1 MYRSNTFRAEL
12 SLARSC
18 EEGRSK
24 GGTWDPDVWVLKVE
38 ANFSSREVHVLPTG
52 KEMKERP
59 AQNIKIRMWV
69 PQTTMWSC
77 FSLLILGPIFLLF
90 FLVRF
95 IHLYIDDER
104 DI

>member
-18 EEGRSK
+18 EEGRLK
-24 GGTWDPDVWVLKVE
+24 GGTWDPYVWVLKVE

-59 AQNIKIRMWV
+59 AQKYQN
-69 PQTTMWSC
+69 
-77 FSLLILGPIFLLF
+77 
-90 FLVRF
+90 
-95 IHLYIDDER
+95 
-104 DI
+104 